1 MYFLENTF
9 RDYPWGSRSA
19 ISHLLGREAS
29 GAPEAEMW
37 IGAHPT
43 APSLAVLPEGR
54 MALDELIAADPEA
67 LLGKETNA
75 VYGQL
80 PFLAKLLA
88 ADKPLSVQVH
98 PNPAQAAAGLAA
110 EDAAGVPRDAFHRNY
125 RDSQHKPEML
135 FALTDFVALSGFR
148 PVQES
153 AGLFTTLAT
162 ALTGA
167 ASRTAEHV
175 ASLLLTQGLRAAFGY
190 LLDAGTPVSDLAA
203 AAPAL
208 VAADP
213 VLAAEPALAELISLA
228 SHYPSDPGV
237 VVSLLLNLVR
247 LAPGE
252 AIYLDAGNVHA
263 YLRGLGV
270 EVMANSD
277 NVLRGGLTSKHIDVP
292 ELMGTVDF
300 NPIGVPRLRSRTTDL
315 GQETYVP
322 PFAEFA
328 LQRIEIPAVVDDT
341 SMADAD
347 VPLLQNGP
355 VLVICVQGELLLDS
369 PYSDA
374 RVARG
379 ESVFIGADEA
389 PVMARRSG
397 SAGALAFVVTTGSS
411 G

>member
-1 MYFLENTF
+1 MYFLANTV
-9 RDYPWGSRSA
+9 RDYAWGSNGA
-19 ISHLLGREAS
+19 ISRLLGREPS

-37 IGAHPT
+37 IGAHPV
-43 APSLAVLPEGR
+43 APSMAVLPDGQV
-54 MALDELIAADPEA
+54 ALDQLIAAAPEA
-67 LLGKETNA
+67 LLGAETSTA
-75 VYGQL
+75 YGQL

-98 PNPAQAAAGLAA
+98 PTLAQAAAGFAA

-125 RDSQHKPEML
+125 RDGQHKPEML

-148 PVQES
+148 PALES
-153 AGLFTTLAT
+153 AGFFTTLAG

-167 ASRTAEHV
+167 ESRTAEHV
-175 ASLLLTQGLRAAFGY
+175 ASLLHTQGLRAAFGY
-190 LLDAGTPVSDLAA
+190 LLEAGAPVTDLAV
-203 AAPAL
+203 AAPAV

-213 VLAAEPALAELISLA
+213 ELTAEPALAELISLA
-228 SHYPSDPGV
+228 AHYPADPGV
-237 VVSLLLNLVR
+237 VVSLLLNLAH
-247 LAPGE
+247 LAPGD
-252 AIYLDAGNVHA
+252 AIYLGAGNVHA

-292 ELMGTVDF
+292 ELMATVDF
-300 NPIGVPRLRSRTTDL
+300 SPIGVPRLESRITDL
-315 GQETYVP
+315 GQETYTP

-328 LQRIEIPAVVDDT
+328 LQRIEIAAVADDA

-355 VLVICVQGELLLDS
+355 VLLICVEGELLLDS
-369 PYSDA
+369 PFSDA

-379 ESVFIGADEA
+379 DAVFIGADES
-389 PVMARRSG
+389 PVMARRIG
-397 SAGALAFVVTTGSS
+397 SAGALAFVVTVGSND
-411 G
+411 